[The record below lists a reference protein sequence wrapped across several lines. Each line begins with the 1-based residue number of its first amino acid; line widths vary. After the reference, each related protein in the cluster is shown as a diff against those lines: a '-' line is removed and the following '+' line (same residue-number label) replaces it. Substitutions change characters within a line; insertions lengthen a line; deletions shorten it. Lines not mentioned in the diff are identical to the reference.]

1 MQKTLSSNWKISK
14 DFQNLAKTNKHN
26 IGYSPKPFGDF
37 IEKPNHLGFDII
49 SFVGV
54 RN

>member
-1 MQKTLSSNWKISK
+1 MQKTLSSNWKITK
-14 DFQNLAKTNKHN
+14 EFQNLAKSGKHN
-26 IGYSPKPFGDF
+26 TTYEPKPFGSF

-54 RN
+54 QN

>member
-1 MQKTLSSNWKISK
+1 MQKTISSNWKISK
-14 DFQNLAKTNKHN
+14 EFQNLAKRVKHN
-26 IGYSPKPFGDF
+26 TTYKSVPFGAF

-54 RN
+54 KN